1 MVGVH
6 TASSVLDNNYGA
18 YKRFRQAYT
27 SCTTNSNVAAM
38 YFSKV
43 WWFEINIIRRDADR
57 PTLVDDNDGG
67 VISGNTKTIF
77 YDGNPAKISMYPDWG
92 SGMLSWQASSPNV
105 TIYDRARHGAAV
117 HNITFQTSVAGEY
130 TITLTSFSGTWA
142 DGSSGPVTFKFIL
155 KTQTTSKPRMRR
167 EAGVADNLKSKYVND
182 TGEMQTVTFENC
194 DPAFLSWDSNGLI
207 QDSWDPVTKILVL
220 RQDKQNV
227 YNINIYITNTAGCT
241 WTDGSKGT
249 QTFQFTIGP
258 MLIDKPNIDGISGLT
273 KTVTYN
279 GEQQSMVLR
288 PAKQGSLVVVAAGID
303 PVYNTLDI
311 TDPDNAAPSDFTL
324 TFTSTNANKFN
335 IIIYPADGYVW
346 RDGTKTRYTYVFDIQ
361 TVKLQ
366 APRLDEPSAVN
377 GTKTV
382 TYDPSGAFQ
391 TMSIMGADKNGLDI
405 TSAMQVGS
413 WDDDGNLVM
422 QAQSAITYYIGF
434 RPKTNYEW
442 APGVTAPTFVLIV
455 NRYQLGT
462 PYIIVSDYE
471 QENHQVEGTTKT
483 VAYEG
488 RAEDKF
494 LRLYIG
500 LVGDGVEI
508 GRAHV

>member
-1 MVGVH
+1 
-6 TASSVLDNNYGA
+6 
-18 YKRFRQAYT
+18 
-27 SCTTNSNVAAM
+27 
-38 YFSKV
+38 
-43 WWFEINIIRRDADR
+43 
-57 PTLVDDNDGG
+57 
-67 VISGNTKTIF
+67 
-77 YDGNPAKISMYPDWG
+77 
-92 SGMLSWQASSPNV
+92 
-105 TIYDRARHGAAV
+105 
-117 HNITFQTSVAGEY
+117 
-130 TITLTSFSGTWA
+130 
-142 DGSSGPVTFKFIL
+142 
-155 KTQTTSKPRMRR
+155 
-167 EAGVADNLKSKYVND
+167 
-182 TGEMQTVTFENC
+182 
-194 DPAFLSWDSNGLI
+194 
-207 QDSWDPVTKILVL
+207 
-220 RQDKQNV
+220 
-227 YNINIYITNTAGCT
+227 
-241 WTDGSKGT
+241 
-249 QTFQFTIGP
+249 

-335 IIIYPADGYVW
+335 IIIYPVDGYVW

-442 APGVTAPTFVLIV
+442 APGVTAPTFALIV

-500 LVGDGVEI
+500 LVRRRGDRPDFDSRRRSFNAVGGPDYTASQTDRSLQLYRRHNPHKQLHVD
-508 GRAHV
+508 GRNFRT